1 MKPPTE
7 SGPDR
12 ESLANHQ
19 MSTREQLEAEIAA
32 LRIKL
37 EEIEE
42 TIQAIRSGAVDAFL
56 VEGPDGEKVYA
67 LESADRPY
75 RVLVECMNEGAITL
89 SAEATILYCNPR
101 FAEMLGRSDES
112 LMGCAMCDVV
122 LPTDRD
128 ECTRMLE
135 LARTVPTEGEIML
148 ERVDGTSIPVHLTLS
163 PLPLEGAAVVCGVV
177 TDLTEHKHNV
187 QLRVAQAALRDSE
200 ARYRHADKQK
210 DEFLAILAH
219 ELRNPLAPATNA
231 LHILQ
236 LKAPPIPELQWA
248 REVIATQVQRMT
260 RLIDDLMD
268 VSRITSNKLTLR
280 IERVELARVIEEALT
295 TARTFIDESQH
306 KFSLVLPKEPV
317 LLNADLVRMAQVLS
331 NLLINAAKYTNPG
344 GTISLRVERQDGE
357 AVIKIKDSGIGI
369 PPELL
374 PKIFDMFMQVDR
386 TMTRTHSGLGI
397 GLTLVKRLVEMHGG
411 SVEAWSE
418 GKDKGSEFTIRV
430 PALVDP
436 RSRERDA
443 IPADDSMP
451 KGHRRILIVDDNELS
466 ANSLSIL
473 LGMAGN
479 ETRTAYDGAE
489 AVATAETFRPDV
501 VLLDLGLPLMDG
513 YETCSRI
520 RQQEWGKDILVVAL
534 TGWGQAED
542 RRRSTEAGF
551 DRHIVKPADPV
562 QLMKML
568 AELEA
573 AKEQAS

>member
-1 MKPPTE
+1 MKSSTE
-7 SGPDR
+7 PGQSRDPRLNSSGAD
-12 ESLANHQ
+12 
-19 MSTREQLEAEIAA
+19 REQLEAQIAE
-32 LRIKL
+32 LRIRL
-37 EEIEE
+37 EESEE

-56 VEGPDGEKVYA
+56 VEGPDGGKVYA

-89 SAEATILYCNPR
+89 SAGAIVLYCNRR
-101 FAEMLGRSDES
+101 FAEMLGRSAES
-112 LMGCAMCDVV
+112 LMGRTICDVV
-122 LPTDRD
+122 VPTDRD

-135 LARTVPTEGEIML
+135 LAKTVPTEGEIML
-148 ERVDGTSIPVHLTLS
+148 ERADGTSIPVHLTLS

-187 QLRVAQAALRDSE
+187 ELRVAQAALHESE
-200 ARYRHADKQK
+200 ARYRQADKHK

-248 REVIATQVQRMT
+248 REVIATQIQRMT

-295 TARTFIDESQH
+295 TSRPFIDESQH
-306 KFSLVLPKEPV
+306 KFSLVLPKQPV

-357 AVIKIKDSGIGI
+357 AVITIKDSGIGI

-374 PKIFDMFMQVDR
+374 PKIFDMFMQGDR
-386 TMTRTHSGLGI
+386 TMTRTHGGLGI

-418 GKDKGSEFTIRV
+418 GKDKGSQFTIRV

-436 RSRERDA
+436 RNRERDA

-513 YETCSRI
+513 YETCTRI
-520 RQQEWGKDILVVAL
+520 RQQPWGKDILVVAL

>member
-1 MKPPTE
+1 
-7 SGPDR
+7 
-12 ESLANHQ
+12 
-19 MSTREQLEAEIAA
+19 
-32 LRIKL
+32 
-37 EEIEE
+37 
-42 TIQAIRSGAVDAFL
+42 
-56 VEGPDGEKVYA
+56 
-67 LESADRPY
+67 
-75 RVLVECMNEGAITL
+75 
-89 SAEATILYCNPR
+89 
-101 FAEMLGRSDES
+101 
-112 LMGCAMCDVV
+112 
-122 LPTDRD
+122 
-128 ECTRMLE
+128 
-135 LARTVPTEGEIML
+135 ML
-148 ERVDGTSIPVHLTLS
+148 ERADGTSIPVHLTLS
-163 PLPLEGAAVVCGVV
+163 PLPDEGAAVVCGVV
-177 TDLTEHKHNV
+177 TDLTEHKQNV
-187 QLRVAQAALRDSE
+187 QLRVAQAALHESE

-236 LKAPPIPELQWA
+236 IKAPPIPELQWA

-280 IERVELARVIEEALT
+280 VERVELARIIEEALT
-295 TARTFIDESQH
+295 NSRPFIDESQH
-306 KFSLVLPKEPV
+306 ELRVVLPKEPV

-344 GTISLRVERQDGE
+344 GTISLRAERQDGE
-357 AVIKIKDSGIGI
+357 AVITIKDSGIGI

-386 TMTRTHSGLGI
+386 TMTRTHGGLGI
-397 GLTLVKRLVEMHGG
+397 GLTLVKRLVDMHGG

-436 RSRERDA
+436 RNRERDA
-443 IPADDSMP
+443 IHADDSMP

-513 YETCSRI
+513 YETCTRI
-520 RQQEWGKDILVVAL
+520 RQQPWGKDILVVAL